1 MSDHTRAGPPLEKV
15 RYTRARLVIT
25 KGPDSGL
32 TLEAAGRLLKVGSST
47 DNDLVLSDS
56 LVSRRH
62 CEIELTAAGFRVRDT
77 GSTNGI
83 RTPGT
88 RIFDAA
94 FERTSELTIGASRLS
109 ITLLSDG
116 EDREQSRAGSFGDL
130 IGRTGKMRE
139 LFADLERL
147 APSQLSVLIEGETG
161 VGKDVV
167 AESIH
172 RASARSDGPYVVF
185 DCGAVA
191 PTLVESELF
200 GHERGAFTGAH
211 SARAGV
217 FEEAH
222 GGTLFLDEVG
232 ELPKELQPK
241 LLRAL
246 EGQTIKRLGGRQA
259 FPVDVRVLSAT
270 NRNLLS
276 EVTRGQFRQDLY
288 YRLAASK
295 VQVPPLRERLDD
307 IRLLVEHFLSRERP
321 SPPVSSVPAHVWEMF
336 AAHRWPGN
344 VRELRHAV
352 QRLVIAP
359 ELSLRMFSESTTP
372 SSTAAK
378 SADDQA
384 VVPLRVARRDAAE
397 SFEREY
403 LTMLLQ
409 RAEGNPLRA
418 AALAEVSRQ
427 MIQKL
432 MRKHGVE

>member
-1 MSDHTRAGPPLEKV
+1 MSEQTRAGPPLAKV
-15 RYTRARLVIT
+15 RYTRARLLVT
-25 KGPDSGL
+25 QGPDAGL
-32 TLEAAGRLLKVGSST
+32 SIEAAGRLLKVGSAP
-47 DNDLVLSDS
+47 DNDLVLSDA

-62 CEIELTAAGFRVRDT
+62 CEIELTEAGFRVRDS
-77 GSTNGI
+77 GSTNGV
-83 RTPGT
+83 RAPCA
-88 RIFDAA
+88 RIYDAA
-94 FERTSELTIGASRLS
+94 FDKPSELSIGGSKLS
-109 ITLLSDG
+109 ITLLSG
-116 EDREQSRAGSFGDL
+116 SEDREQSSALRFGDL
-130 IGRTGKMRE
+130 LGRSNKMRE

-172 RASARSDGPYVVF
+172 RASARSEGPYVVF

-200 GHERGAFTGAH
+200 GHERGAFTGATA
-211 SARAGV
+211 ARTGV

-246 EGQTIKRLGGRQA
+246 EAQTIKRLGGRSSV
-259 FPVDVRVLSAT
+259 PIDVRVLSAT
-270 NRNLLS
+270 NRNLLA

-288 YRLAASK
+288 FRLAAAK
-295 VQVPPLRERLDD
+295 VQVPPLRERYDD
-307 IRLLVEHFLSRERP
+307 IPLLVEHFLAREKP
-321 SPPVSSVPAHVWEMF
+321 AAPATSVPTHVWEMF

-359 ELSLRMFSESTTP
+359 ELSLRMVSEGMAGS
-372 SSTAAK
+372 
-378 SADDQA
+378 DQA
-384 VVPLRVARRDAAE
+384 AHKAQSEEVVPLRVARRDAAE
-397 SFEREY
+397 TFEREY
-403 LTMLLQ
+403 LARLLR

-432 MRKHGVE
+432 MRKHGAE